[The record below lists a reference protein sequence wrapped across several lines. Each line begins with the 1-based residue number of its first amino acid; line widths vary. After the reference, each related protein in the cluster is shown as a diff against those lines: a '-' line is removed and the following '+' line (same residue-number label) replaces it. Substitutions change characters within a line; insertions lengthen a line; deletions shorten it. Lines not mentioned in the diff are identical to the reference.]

1 MPELSFPFLS
11 FLASV
16 FVRGGLKMST
26 KTLTDEDLVKLYQ
39 DPNFMGSYGG
49 MSNFKHFLYTDYGE
63 VSYHYVPYDLYRQTK
78 LDINVVVSH
87 SL

>member
-1 MPELSFPFLS
+1 
-11 FLASV
+11 
-16 FVRGGLKMST
+16 MST
-26 KTLTDEDLVKLYQ
+26 KVLTDEDLVKLYQ

-63 VSYHYVPYDLYRQTK
+63 VSYHLQVK
-78 LDINVVVSH
+78 LILSRTS

>member
-1 MPELSFPFLS
+1 MRQLSLQLFSPFFF
-11 FLASV
+11 FLTSV
-16 FVRGGLKMST
+16 CAKGGLKMST

-63 VSYHYVPYDLYRQTK
+63 VSYHLQVKVILSRT
-78 LDINVVVSH
+78 S